1 MMWMAVA
8 LAIGTQQAV
17 YEDRA
22 QEVTVNFTQMS
33 TADVQFSAHL
43 PAGWSFMVRID
54 GDQDGRWG
62 VGIGPPKSSKP
73 TADRNFG
80 QDARGGIYCPQ
91 YILTASSEDPKQIYA
106 SSECGQLPSKGH
118 VELSGLDDRTRA
130 TITIKLPADELFGT
144 LQTAKIQVCMWDT
157 KQWTCQYTVADPLV
171 LTRL

>member
-1 MMWMAVA
+1 MWMAAA
-8 LAIGTQQAV
+8 LAIGTQQAI

-33 TADVQFSAHL
+33 AADVQFSAHL
-43 PAGWSFMVRID
+43 PAGWSFKVQLD

-62 VGIGPPKSSKP
+62 VGSGPPTSFKP

-91 YILTASSEDPKQIYA
+91 YILTASVEDPSLTYA
-106 SSECGQLPSKGH
+106 SSECGRLPSKGH
-118 VELSGLDDRTRA
+118 VELSSLDDQSRA

-144 LQTAKIQVCMWDT
+144 FKTAKIQVCVWDT
-157 KQWTCQYTVADPLV
+157 KQMTCQYNVTDPLT
-171 LTRL
+171 LTRH